1 MSQEWLVMA
10 KGSILE
16 SFLDEAAAEWSL
28 AHGKCSLVS
37 ATVVIPSRSKRGE
50 ALITMQVGRASPSE
64 GTAFEKRQGVLTQPS
79 GGGAGSWWS
88 AMGKWGEVKRLEREA
103 GGQPCFG
110 S

>member
-79 GGGAGSWWS
+79 GVGRG
-88 AMGKWGEVKRLEREA
+88 V
-103 GGQPCFG
+103 GGQRWG
-110 S
+110 SGGR